1 MGARPERVETPTH
14 AGGVV
19 VRRDGGHARFLLV
32 TARNQPGEW
41 VLPKGHIENGESAAE
56 AAVREVLEEAGVTAA
71 ISGELGDLEYR
82 NQKGRVHVR
91 FFLMEFIS
99 ERAPGESRQ
108 RAWLDAD
115 ETRHRLPHQDAKAL
129 VDKAETQA

>member
-1 MGARPERVETPTH
+1 MAAPTH
-14 AGGVV
+14 AGGIVR
-19 VRRDGGHARFLLV
+19 RRDGERVRFLLV

-41 VLPKGHIENGESAAE
+41 VLPKGHIEGGESAAE

-71 ISGELGDLEYR
+71 IGGELGDLEYW

-99 ERAPGESRQ
+99 EDEPGENRT

-115 ETRHRLPHQDAKAL
+115 ETRHRLQHGDAKAL
-129 VDKAETQA
+129 VDKAAAIT